1 MRTRLKHRDGEVVHL
16 ARFMILADG
25 YYVQAAD
32 GRRLGCVAPEV
43 YNLIGLISDFGTNP
57 RLPSSGKMVS
67 KAITPITV
75 AVGSE
80 NGVERNITE
89 KGS

>member
-1 MRTRLKHRDGEVVHL
+1 MVHL
-16 ARFMILADG
+16 ARSVILADG
-25 YYVQAAD
+25 YYVQVVD
-32 GRRLGCVAPEV
+32 GAKLGYVAPEV
-43 YNLIGLISDFGTNP
+43 YNLIGLKSDFGTNP